1 MNSIS
6 ESRTLSAGPIGLPDP
21 GRLAAKAGAGK
32 PDAQSVA
39 AAQSAESVAAKA
51 DSSSI
56 SRSAEIHRR
65 FARFETMDYADGIPD
80 REFSFGDLLD
90 IINPLQHIPVIGS
103 IYRSV
108 TGDEISGP
116 ARIMGGML
124 YGGPVGLVAA
134 LVGTIA
140 EQEAGQDLGSTA
152 LAAMFGG
159 EETGDVQLAARG
171 ATTPAPLT
179 DTPNRIPAP
188 PGSIS
193 AAIPVAATA
202 AGNAA
207 SVAAVAGPRAAL
219 NGQAALDAF
228 VRDIKSADN
237 TPRLGGAQGNIAV
250 EIVPL
255 PPLAPN
261 QAQKAPFPQLAENP
275 KIGAIAPGPLGWT
288 IQRRSEP
295 AAAISALSS
304 SAALAGAP
312 APAGYIPDSVFS
324 QRMLQALDKYQSM
337 NQAEDAQNDDERS
350 PSLDIRL

>member
-1 MNSIS
+1 
-6 ESRTLSAGPIGLPDP
+6 
-21 GRLAAKAGAGK
+21 
-32 PDAQSVA
+32 
-39 AAQSAESVAAKA
+39 
-51 DSSSI
+51 
-56 SRSAEIHRR
+56 
-65 FARFETMDYADGIPD
+65 MDYADGIPD

-124 YGGPVGLVAA
+124 YGGPIGLVAA

-140 EQEAGQDLGSTA
+140 EQEAGQDLGEAT

-159 EETGDVQLAARG
+159 DEIGDVQLAAQG
-171 ATTPAPLT
+171 ANAPAPLAA
-179 DTPNRIPAP
+179 TPNRIPAP
-188 PGSIS
+188 PESIS

-202 AGNAA
+202 ADNAA
-207 SVAAVAGPRAAL
+207 SVAAVAGPRVAL

-228 VRDIKSADN
+228 VRDIKGADN
-237 TPRLGGAQGNIAV
+237 TSRLGGARGSVAV

-261 QAQKAPFPQLAENP
+261 QAQKAPYPQLAENP

-288 IQRRSEP
+288 IQRRIEP
-295 AAAISALSS
+295 AGAIPAPHSGA
-304 SAALAGAP
+304 AP
-312 APAGYIPDSVFS
+312 ADAPTPAGYIPDSVFS

-337 NQAEDAQNDDERS
+337 NQAEDAPNDDERS